1 MFVLK
6 DLRRSQKTENMLVM
20 QGWCDSAFS
29 SVGELSLVLSFKDEE
44 KEFPIRYQIDKLSP
58 LNYFVTSTGYLA
70 FIATIYINV
79 NDEMKSI
86 IKGEKG
92 AFSLYLTKDTGEREE
107 LAKLLLED
115 VRGIYKH
122 IPYSIDSVQKEE
134 NGISVSGWAMDI
146 NGVDVR
152 VITASGQD
160 LTNDPAV
167 EMEIVHRQD
176 VLDLLYEGYNH
187 KDVGFILHVKKPAA
201 SQKLFLDLRAG
212 KITEKVPIQFQT
224 KHSKILFSA
233 KKNTRKVID
242 NLKTIGF
249 KGTMQKVKNK
259 ISRGHNKNFYEV
271 DYDIWRN
278 SHIVSKADLEKQK
291 AESAN
296 FAYQPKFSILV
307 PLYETP
313 QKMLNALIQS
323 VMEQSYPN
331 WELVLSDGSRD
342 ASRLKG
348 ILQDF
353 MSEDERIKY
362 VAEAEGPL
370 GISDNTNQALAAAT
384 GDYIVLGDHD
394 DLFTPD
400 ALFETAKVLNENL
413 AEMDRVVIQDTDLEK
428 PSLADYQGKD
438 LIDMIYTD
446 EDKCDESGEKF
457 SDPNMKPDF
466 NPDYLN
472 STNYIC
478 HMLVA
483 RRSLVNEIGDFNKE
497 FDGAQDYDFILR
509 LSEKARA
516 IYHIPK
522 VLYHWRS
529 SEASTATNPKA
540 KMYAFESGRRA
551 IEAHLAR
558 LGRKATVTMGEDLG
572 SYDVHYEIEGNP
584 LLSILI
590 PNKDHIADL
599 KTCMDAIDQKST
611 YKNIEYVIIENNST
625 EEETF
630 AFYKEL
636 EKREDVQVVYYK
648 GDFNFSK
655 INNFGEKY
663 AKGQYLLLL
672 NNDTEMINPD
682 SLKDMLGFCQQPEVG
697 AVGARLYYEDD
708 TLQHAGV
715 VIGFGGI
722 AGHCF
727 VGLHERPGE
736 IYFNRSKMS
745 CDYTAVTAACLM
757 VSKEIYEEVEG
768 LEAEFKVAFNDIDFC
783 MKIREAGYL
792 VVYDAQSTWHHYESK
807 SRGLE
812 DTPEKENRFRKEIA
826 LFQDRWTYILEHG
839 DPYYNENLSLTRQ
852 DFSLRV

>member
-1 MFVLK
+1 MFVFK
-6 DLRRSQKTENMLVM
+6 ELRRSIKSKNMLIV
-20 QGWCDSAFS
+20 QGWCDSGFLTDAK
-29 SVGELSLVLSFKDEE
+29 VGLNLTFKDGS
-44 KEFPIRYQIDKLSP
+44 KDFPAAAQVDKLSP
-58 LNYFVTSTGYLA
+58 LNYFTTPNGYLA
-70 FIATIYINV
+70 FLVTVSIKV
-79 NDEMKSI
+79 DEEMKTI
-86 IKGEKG
+86 LKYQKG
-92 AFSLYLTKDTGEREE
+92 S
-107 LAKLLLED
+107 AKLFLDKQSGGQETVYTLQFAD
-115 VRGIYKH
+115 IRKAYQRVAH
-122 IPYSIDSVQKEE
+122 SIDTVQKET
-134 NGISVSGWAMDI
+134 NGISVSGWATDI
-146 NGVDVR
+146 EGVELR
-152 VITASGQD
+152 LLSASGQD
-160 LTNDPAV
+160 LSNDSAV
-167 EMEIVHRQD
+167 EKEVVLRQD
-176 VLDLLYEGYNH
+176 VLDFLYEGYER
-187 KDVGFILHVKKPAA
+187 KEIGFIYHIHEPAA
-201 SQKLFLDLRAG
+201 SQKLSLEMKAG
-212 KITEKVPIQFQT
+212 RITELVPIQMPV
-224 KHSKILFSA
+224 KHSNLLYSVQ
-233 KKNTRKVID
+233 KNSRKVIE

-483 RRSLVNEIGDFNKE
+483 RRSLVNEIGGFHKE

-558 LGRKATVTMGEDLG
+558 LGRKATITMGEDLG